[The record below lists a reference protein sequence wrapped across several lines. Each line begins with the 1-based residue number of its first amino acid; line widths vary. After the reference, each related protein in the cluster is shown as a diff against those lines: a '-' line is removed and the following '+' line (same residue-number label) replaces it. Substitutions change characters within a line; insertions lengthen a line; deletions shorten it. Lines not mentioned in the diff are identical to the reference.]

1 MILTRRS
8 TLAGLA
14 ASPLSGAAF
23 AQANYPDKPIRMVI
37 AFSAGGPTDIVARVL
52 APRLSEIL
60 GQQIVVENK
69 PGATGN
75 IGTAMVAD
83 AKPDGY
89 TILFSASTM
98 AMAPALYGKQ
108 VGYDPV
114 NGFEGIAYVASV
126 PLIVVVPVD
135 GAKSIAELVDMLR
148 KEKGKYSYPSSGN
161 GGMIHLAGYLF
172 VEKVGG
178 EALHVPY
185 RGSAPGMV
193 DLIAG
198 RHAFQMDTL
207 GTSKGF
213 IEGGKLRVL
222 GVAAD
227 KRLPQLPDVPTI
239 QEALGFPFAIN
250 TWYAAYAPKGTPRPI
265 IDKLNAAFNK
275 VLKQPDVA
283 KWANERAIELIDE
296 FDAGLGQEILRRPD
310 GVLGSCDQAIG
321 GEAGVRFMSSPR
333 RMTRG
338 GEYNDQVLLQYRTQ
352 PDEGGAVPGRD
363 GPEIRARAG
372 RHT

>member
-8 TLAGLA
+8 ALAGLA
-14 ASPLSGAAF
+14 ATMLSGNAL
-23 AQANYPDKPIRMVI
+23 AQASYPDRPIRVI
-37 AFSAGGPTDIVARVL
+37 IPFPAGGPTDIVARL
-52 APRLSEIL
+52 LSPHLTEIL

-75 IGTAMVAD
+75 IGTAMVAE

-126 PLIVVVPVD
+126 PLILVVPTD

-148 KEKGKYSYPSSGN
+148 KERGKYSYASSGN
-161 GGMIHLAGYLF
+161 GGMIHLASYLF
-172 VEKVGG
+172 VEKAGG

-193 DLIAG
+193 DMIAG

-213 IEGGKLRVL
+213 IDGGKVRVL

-239 QEALGFPFAIN
+239 QESLGFPFSIN
-250 TWYAAYAPKGTPRPI
+250 TWYAAYAPAKTPRPI
-265 IDKLNAAFNK
+265 VDKLNAAFNK
-275 VLKQPDVA
+275 ALKQPDLV
-283 KWANERAIELIDE
+283 KRANELAIELID
-296 FDAGLGQEILRRPD
+296 DSTP
-310 GVLGSCDQAIG
+310 GSAKK
-321 GEAGVRFMSSPR
+321 F
-333 RMTRG
+333 
-338 GEYNDQVLLQYRTQ
+338 Y
-352 PDEGGAVPGRD
+352 DEQMAFWDPIIKKSGAK
-363 GPEIRARAG
+363 PE
-372 RHT
+372 

>member
-1 MILTRRS
+1 MIVTRRS
-8 TLAGLA
+8 ALAGAA
-14 ASPLSGAAF
+14 ASAF
-23 AQANYPDKPIRMVI
+23 AGAQAQAQASYPDKPIRMVI
-37 AFSAGGPTDIVARVL
+37 AFAAGGPTDIVGRML

-60 GQQIVVENK
+60 GQPVIVDNK

-75 IGTAMVAD
+75 IGTATVAD

-126 PLIVVVPVD
+126 PLILVVPAD
-135 GAKSIAELVDMLR
+135 GAKSIAELADMLR

-172 VEKVGG
+172 VEKLGG

-213 IEGGKLRVL
+213 IDGGKVRVL
-222 GVAAD
+222 GVASD

-250 TWYAAYAPKGTPRPI
+250 TWYAAYAPAGTPRPI

-275 VLKQPDVA
+275 ALKQPDLVA
-283 KWANERAIELIDE
+283 RAKELAIELVDDSTPQSAKK
-296 FDAGLGQEILRRPD
+296 FYD
-310 GVLGSCDQAIG
+310 DQMAFWDPIIK
-321 GEAGVRFMSSPR
+321 AS
-333 RMTRG
+333 
-338 GEYNDQVLLQYRTQ
+338 
-352 PDEGGAVPGRD
+352 GAK
-363 GPEIRARAG
+363 PE
-372 RHT
+372 

>member
-1 MILTRRS
+1 MIVTRRS
-8 TLAGLA
+8 ALAGAA
-14 ASPLSGAAF
+14 ASASASAF
-23 AQANYPDKPIRMVI
+23 AAGAHAQASYPDKPIRMVV
-37 AFSAGGPTDIVARVL
+37 AFAAGGPTDIVGRML

-60 GQQIVVENK
+60 GQQVIVDNK

-75 IGTAMVAD
+75 IGTATVAD

-126 PLIVVVPVD
+126 PLILVVPAD
-135 GAKSIAELVDMLR
+135 GAKSIAELADMLR

-213 IEGGKLRVL
+213 IDGGKLRVL
-222 GVAAD
+222 GVASD
-227 KRLPQLPDVPTI
+227 KRLPQLPDVPTV

-250 TWYAAYAPKGTPRPI
+250 TWYAAYAPAGTPRPI

-275 VLKQPDVA
+275 ALKQPDLVA
-283 KWANERAIELIDE
+283 RAKELAIELVDDSTPQSAKK
-296 FDAGLGQEILRRPD
+296 FYD
-310 GVLGSCDQAIG
+310 DQMAFWDPIIK
-321 GEAGVRFMSSPR
+321 AS
-333 RMTRG
+333 
-338 GEYNDQVLLQYRTQ
+338 
-352 PDEGGAVPGRD
+352 GAK
-363 GPEIRARAG
+363 PE
-372 RHT
+372 

>member
-1 MILTRRS
+1 MILSRRTTLVGLAAS
-8 TLAGLA
+8 TLAG
-14 ASPLSGAAF
+14 GAQ

-37 AFSAGGPTDIVARVL
+37 AFAAGGPTDIVGRML

-60 GQQIVVENK
+60 GQQVIVDNK

-114 NGFEGIAYVASV
+114 NGLAAIAYVASV
-126 PLIVVVPVD
+126 PLILVVPAD
-135 GAKSIAELVDMLR
+135 GARTTAELIEMLR
-148 KEKGKYSYPSSGN
+148 KDRNKYSYASSGN
-161 GGMIHLAGYLF
+161 GGMIHLASYLF
-172 VEKVGG
+172 VEKAGG

-193 DLIAG
+193 DMIAG
-198 RHAFQMDTL
+198 RHAFQIDTL

-213 IEGGKLRVL
+213 IDGGKVRVL
-222 GVAAD
+222 GVASD

-239 QEALGFPFAIN
+239 QEATGFPFAIN
-250 TWYAAYAPKGTPRPI
+250 TWYAAYAPARTPQPLI
-265 IDKLNAAFNK
+265 EKLNAAFNK
-275 VLKQPDVA
+275 ALKQPDLVA
-283 KWANERAIELIDE
+283 KARELAIELVDDSTPDSAKK
-296 FDAGLGQEILRRPD
+296 FYDGQMAFWDPIIKA
-310 GVLGSCDQAIG
+310 S
-321 GEAGVRFMSSPR
+321 
-333 RMTRG
+333 
-338 GEYNDQVLLQYRTQ
+338 
-352 PDEGGAVPGRD
+352 GAK
-363 GPEIRARAG
+363 PE
-372 RHT
+372 